1 MYLLT
6 RALADKLNQNTL
18 LFSTEHMLK
27 IFSMGALK
35 YQHKQNS
42 ESLRNQN

>member
-6 RALADKLNQNTL
+6 WVLADKLNQNTL
-18 LFSTEHMLK
+18 LFSNEYMLK

-42 ESLRNQN
+42 ESLCNQN